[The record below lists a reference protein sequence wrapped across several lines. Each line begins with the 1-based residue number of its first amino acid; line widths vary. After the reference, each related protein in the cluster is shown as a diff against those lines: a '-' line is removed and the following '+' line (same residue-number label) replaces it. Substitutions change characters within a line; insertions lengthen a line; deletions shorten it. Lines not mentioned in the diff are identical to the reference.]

1 MLKTID
7 PRKTKE
13 HIKLALTN
21 LGGIVIGY
29 IIIYLILL

>member
-1 MLKTID
+1 MFKTID

-21 LGGIVIGY
+21 LGGFVIGY
-29 IIIYLILL
+29 ILIYLILL